1 MSILPRAVD
10 QRTAPAK
17 LPSIM
22 VNLESAKDVKDIER
36 LLKSGVWEM
45 PDGLEAALPHAL
57 SQVVF
62 LQNGDKQFIY
72 STRARTTAARI
83 LVQMMGQNVS
93 RNPAPQEVNLNVTP
107 QLNEALDL
115 LKTLPREE
123 LEKLAAAHDVLT
135 GMTKPTS

>member
-1 MSILPRAVD
+1 
-10 QRTAPAK
+10 
-17 LPSIM
+17 M

-45 PDGLEAALPHAL
+45 PAGLESALPHAL

-62 LQNGDKQFIY
+62 LQNGEKQFIY

-93 RNPAPQEVNLNVTP
+93 CNPAPQEVNLNVTP
-107 QLNEALDL
+107 QLNDALDK
-115 LKTLPREE
+115 LKALPREE

-135 GMTKPTS
+135 GMMTPTS

>member
-1 MSILPRAVD
+1 
-10 QRTAPAK
+10 
-17 LPSIM
+17 M

-45 PDGLEAALPHAL
+45 PAGLEAGLPAAL
-57 SQVVF
+57 SNIVF
-62 LQNGDKQFIY
+62 AQNEAKQFLF
-72 STRARTTAARI
+72 STRARTTAARV

-93 RNPAPQEVNLNVTP
+93 RNPVPQEVNLNVTP
-107 QLNEALDL
+107 QLNDALDK

-135 GMTKPTS
+135 GMAQPTS

>member
-1 MSILPRAVD
+1 
-10 QRTAPAK
+10 
-17 LPSIM
+17 M

-36 LLKSGVWEM
+36 LLKSGVWQM
-45 PDGLEAALPHAL
+45 PEGLEAGLPNALAH
-57 SQVVF
+57 VVF
-62 LQNGDKQFIY
+62 AQNEAKQFLF

-115 LKTLPREE
+115 LKNLPREE